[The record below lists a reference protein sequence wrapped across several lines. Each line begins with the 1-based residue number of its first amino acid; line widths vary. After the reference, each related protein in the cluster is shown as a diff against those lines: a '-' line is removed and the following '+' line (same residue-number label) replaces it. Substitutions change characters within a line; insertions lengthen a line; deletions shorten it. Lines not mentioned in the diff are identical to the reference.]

1 MHKIKKLNILYNDAR
16 VIGAK
21 IVAKQNELFRQGDD
35 YIDSSVMMD
44 IKKLADEQLDALKRW
59 REFFESLL
67 PNP

>member
-35 YIDSSVMMD
+35 YIDSSVMRY
-44 IKKLADEQLDALKRW
+44 KKTC
-59 REFFESLL
+59 
-67 PNP
+67 